1 MEGKKF
7 GSVYDPRYT
16 GVVSFS
22 RPAHPGGA
30 EVFAEY
36 LKKAA
41 ADPAAAKFVERILQ
55 NKSCRDIVLLTLL

>member
-30 EVFAEY
+30 KSFAEY
-36 LKKAA
+36 LKEAA
-41 ADPAAAKFVERILQ
+41 ADSAAAKFVKRILR
-55 NKSCRDIVLLTLL
+55 NKYCRDIVLLTLL

>member
-7 GSVYDPRYT
+7 GSVYDPRYM
-16 GVVSFS
+16 GVVSS

-30 EVFAEY
+30 KSFAEY
-36 LKKAA
+36 LKKAS